1 MELTLASKGK
11 PTRVT
16 LNPEPVKSTVISHDK
31 LDQLQS
37 GLGNLSNT
45 AMKGTANWIRTVFGR
60 KSIEPGYADHVVDIS
75 KKLEDLYHVKED
87 IFDLEGGKRDT
98 RPIVFANA
106 EEILDRVMEERY
118 YVGYPN
124 VIALADGGGG
134 FFKICLT
141 VLPENHWDQAKGEE
155 ADDEDEMV
163 EMMANMESPVKKPA
177 AN

>member
-45 AMKGTANWIRTVFGR
+45 AMKGTANWIRTVFGT

-87 IFDLEGGKRDT
+87 MFDLEGGKRDT

-106 EEILDRVMEERY
+106 EEILDRVMEERND
-118 YVGYPN
+118 VGYPN
-124 VIALADGGGG
+124 VIALADGRGG
-134 FFKICLT
+134 FFKI
-141 VLPENHWDQAKGEE
+141 
-155 ADDEDEMV
+155 
-163 EMMANMESPVKKPA
+163 
-177 AN
+177 